1 LSISWSGQAAKE
13 EAVGEVKDEAAVEV
27 KRETVGEVKGETEE
41 AVKEESAHT
50 QNDAEEEVKNEVEE
64 EVKNEARVEAEVE
77 AEETA
82 AAHPMQEDT
91 TATAVACPAV
101 WMEEEQAVTVGSV
114 KAEPLE
120 DVATEGEVA
129 VMEVD
134 GSVTME
140 GEVATMEEE
149 AATMEEVVP
158 AVQPEENAT
167 MEEEAATMEGE
178 AATMAC
184 EEVAVVISVKVEPE
198 DNNGEPVVDVIDVDA
213 IVEAEQ
219 MEVDQELEKGKVRRS
234 PDRPWGGQVGGRP
247 WRGQA
252 GHVHLGAGP
261 VIQTNRGVDEPENP
275 PPGGHIFGLSLT
287 RSAPLRPR
295 VGLVVMSGRPC

>member
-1 LSISWSGQAAKE
+1 
-13 EAVGEVKDEAAVEV
+13 
-27 KRETVGEVKGETEE
+27 
-41 AVKEESAHT
+41 
-50 QNDAEEEVKNEVEE
+50 
-64 EVKNEARVEAEVE
+64 
-77 AEETA
+77 
-82 AAHPMQEDT
+82 
-91 TATAVACPAV
+91 
-101 WMEEEQAVTVGSV
+101 
-114 KAEPLE
+114 
-120 DVATEGEVA
+120 
-129 VMEVD
+129 MEVD
-134 GSVTME
+134 GSVAME
-140 GEVATMEEE
+140 GEVATIEEE

-213 IVEAEQ
+213 IAEAEQ

-252 GHVHLGAGP
+252 GHVHKPTVGWTSQRTRP
-261 VIQTNRGVDEPENP
+261 QVDIYLACPSQGRP
-275 PPGGHIFGLSLT
+275 P
-287 RSAPLRPR
+287 SAPGS
-295 VGLVVMSGRPC
+295 V